1 MRSLIWIL
9 IALCLAGIL
18 ASLGSGLFHL
28 SRGGGEEDSRKLA
41 RALTVRISLSL
52 ALFALL
58 FVAWRLGYL
67 IPHPLT
73 GAGPAPHP

>member
-1 MRSLIWIL
+1 MRSVIWVL

-18 ASLGSGLFHL
+18 VSLGSGLFHL

-52 ALFALL
+52 TLFVLL
-58 FVAWRLGYL
+58 FLAWRMGFLV
-67 IPHPLT
+67 PHPLA
-73 GAGPAPHP
+73 GAVEPPHP